1 MDDPVLVLNANYE
14 PLNVCSTRR
23 AIGLMMMGKA
33 TMLENGR
40 GTIQSATRAFPR
52 PSVVR
57 LSYMVHRPRPRVKLN
72 KREIFRRDDY
82 TCQYCGKKT
91 TNLTIDH
98 VVPRHRGGE
107 HSWSNLVTSCPACNR
122 LKGGRTPAEA
132 GMELRSQPGEPSPS
146 AEYMYGHLLSQYHEW
161 ATYLKGW

>member
-72 KREIFRRDDY
+72 KREIFRRDNY

-98 VVPRHRGGE
+98 VIPRHRGGE
-107 HSWSNLVTSCPACNR
+107 HS
-122 LKGGRTPAEA
+122 
-132 GMELRSQPGEPSPS
+132 
-146 AEYMYGHLLSQYHEW
+146 
-161 ATYLKGW
+161 

>member
-1 MDDPVLVLNANYE
+1 
-14 PLNVCSTRR
+14 
-23 AIGLMMMGKA
+23 
-33 TMLENGR
+33 
-40 GTIQSATRAFPR
+40 AFPR

-72 KREIFRRDDY
+72 KREIFRRDNY

-98 VVPRHRGGE
+98 VIPRHRGGE